1 MKLSVA
7 FKHCLLSTTLGWS
20 SPLCS
25 WRFRCARGQLVGCV
39 LVGQSFARLC
49 SAEKNMGYA
58 QREGMWMENHIK
70 RKQTM
75 ENPSFIDGF
84 HIDTFIFIYRERE
97 DIFSC
102 HVWFPEGNRR
112 RPRIL
117 GYLRISPNGFALVCG
132 SKDLPILFPGESD
145 DAGPYWLSYCSL
157 EALLTHKL
165 L

>member
-1 MKLSVA
+1 VKLSVA

-39 LVGQSFARLC
+39 LVGQSLARLC
-49 SAEKNMGYA
+49 SAEKNIGICSTRRDVDGKPY
-58 QREGMWMENHIK
+58 QTKITNGKSTVYRRVSYWHLHIYIK
-70 RKQTM
+70 
-75 ENPSFIDGF
+75 
-84 HIDTFIFIYRERE
+84 

-112 RPRIL
+112 RLGIL
-117 GYLRISPNGFALVCG
+117 GYLRISPNSFALVRG

-157 EALLTHKL
+157 EA
-165 L
+165 